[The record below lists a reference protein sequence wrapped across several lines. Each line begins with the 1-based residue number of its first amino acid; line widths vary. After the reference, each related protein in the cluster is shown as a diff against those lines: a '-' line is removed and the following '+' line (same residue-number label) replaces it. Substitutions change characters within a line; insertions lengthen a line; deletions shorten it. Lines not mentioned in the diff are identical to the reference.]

1 MRRRAEG
8 YTQRGGVLIGRC
20 CAARLPPGGCR
31 VAKQSSNQTW
41 STHCP
46 WQLHI
51 AYQCK
56 LRQTCPPVGFMGL
69 WRHMPQHAPH
79 ILLHVDAA
87 RQANDAVQQRAP
99 GRGWREVGRG
109 AGQGRSTDAGS
120 GSHACCS
127 RAGSRQRAWLSL
139 SRPPAVTPL
148 HWSPAK
154 WPNNPPHL
162 TPISSGVS
170 GVRGPVGDSSSPPA
184 TMVRQP
190 PRSHSAR
197 MPGRWDAPTTP
208 TTRPPGPL
216 QGCGAGRQATL

>member
-1 MRRRAEG
+1 ME
-8 YTQRGGVLIGRC
+8 VLSAWW
-20 CAARLPPGGCR
+20 AARSGCARWTDCRTRSSTVPRCQPLVRDPPSLLC
-31 VAKQSSNQTW
+31 NPDT
-41 STHCP
+41 
-46 WQLHI
+46 
-51 AYQCK
+51 
-56 LRQTCPPVGFMGL
+56 RQTSPPVGLVRL
-69 WRHMPQHAPH
+69 WRHRPQHPPH